1 VIAKPSLHSHSVQAW
16 RQWIEPWYLVYAL
29 LGAVAAGLIPVLLP
43 LIASKGG
50 SAAQVGLVVAAVS
63 LGGLTAPAWGSLA
76 DRYRLHR
83 WLLVGGLLI
92 ITASLAG
99 IALTAN
105 PALRFIFAL
114 LEGAGA
120 AGASTVA
127 NLFVVEAHPK
137 QEWDERIG
145 WLQTFYGVGQVAG
158 LLLAGFLVQPG
169 LQAAVMVTAALSA
182 AAALL
187 AWLTAHTPPAPTGTK
202 PVLLHAATHGEW
214 TSSSPQRMFHHLG
227 LKAWKKLGEYL
238 VSPFGLFLLVW
249 VLTFAGPAAVFSQFP
264 VLMQNEFRI
273 NPGISSTA
281 FAIAAGLGLAL
292 YFPAGTWSRQIGP
305 WGVLRIAWGIRL
317 LAAAGLV
324 GLGFTG
330 LGLSGW
336 LALLAFALIVMAW
349 SAISVAGTALAARLS
364 STGEGEGLGIFNAAT
379 ALAGVIGAL
388 LGGWA
393 AATWGFGAINILAVI
408 GIFLGLGLSMTLL
421 IPNHRQRDASHD
433 KNIGADKGKKA
444 VR

>member
-1 VIAKPSLHSHSVQAW
+1 MVAKPASQSHAAQAW

-63 LGGLTAPAWGSLA
+63 LGGVTAPAWGSLA

-105 PALRFIFAL
+105 PAARFVFSL

-120 AGASTVA
+120 CGAATVA
-127 NLFVVEAHPK
+127 NLFVVEAHPR

-158 LLLAGFLVQPG
+158 LLLAGFLAQPG
-169 LQAAVMVTAALSA
+169 LQIAVLVTAALSA
-182 AAALL
+182 GAAIL
-187 AWLTAHTPPAPTGTK
+187 AWLTAHTPPASTDPK
-202 PVLLHAATHGEW
+202 PVLLNAALHGEW
-214 TSSSPQRMFHHLG
+214 TSSSPQRMFHHLD
-227 LKAWKKLGEYL
+227 LKAWKKLGGFL
-238 VSPFGLFLLVW
+238 LSPFGLFLLVW

-264 VLMQNEFRI
+264 VLMQQEFGVT
-273 NPGISSTA
+273 PVISSTG
-281 FAIAAGLGLAL
+281 FAVAAGLGLAL
-292 YFPAGTWSRQIGP
+292 YSPAGAWSSRLGP
-305 WGVLRIAWGIRL
+305 WCVLRISWGIRL
-317 LAAAGLV
+317 VSAIGLFA
-324 GLGFTG
+324 LGFAG
-330 LGLSGW
+330 FSFSGW
-336 LALLAFALIVMAW
+336 LALMAFALIVLAW

-364 STGEGEGLGIFNAAT
+364 SAGEGEGLGIFNAAT
-379 ALAGVIGAL
+379 ALAGVLGAL

-393 AATWGFGAINILAVI
+393 AGLWGYNSLAILGAAGVI
-408 GIFLGLGLSMTLL
+408 LGLVISLFQS
-421 IPNHRQRDASHD
+421 
-433 KNIGADKGKKA
+433 
-444 VR
+444 

>member
-1 VIAKPSLHSHSVQAW
+1 MVAKPTPHTPAAQTW
-16 RQWIEPWYLVYAL
+16 RHWIEPWYLVYAL

-43 LIASKGG
+43 LIASQDG

-83 WLLVGGLLI
+83 WLLVGGLLV
-92 ITASLAG
+92 ITASLVG
-99 IALTAN
+99 IALTAS
-105 PALRFIFAL
+105 PAVRFIFAL

-127 NLFVVEAHPK
+127 NLFVVEAHPR

-169 LQAAVMVTAALSA
+169 LQVAVMVTAALSG

-187 AWLTAHTPPAPTGTK
+187 GWLTAHTPPPPTDAK
-202 PVLLHAATHGEW
+202 PVLLHPATHGEW
-214 TSSSPQRMFHHLG
+214 TSSSPQRMFHHLD

-264 VLMQNEFRI
+264 VLMKNEFGV

-281 FAIAAGLGLAL
+281 FAIAAGIGLVL
-292 YFPAGTWSRQIGP
+292 YSPAGTWSRQIGSLERAAHFVGHP
-305 WGVLRIAWGIRL
+305 AGGGSLPGGPGLYRLRYLRL
-317 LAAAGLV
+317 AGAAGLCPDRPGLV
-324 GLGFTG
+324 GNQCSRHQPGRPSF
-330 LGLSGW
+330 
-336 LALLAFALIVMAW
+336 
-349 SAISVAGTALAARLS
+349 
-364 STGEGEGLGIFNAAT
+364 
-379 ALAGVIGAL
+379 
-388 LGGWA
+388 
-393 AATWGFGAINILAVI
+393 IN
-408 GIFLGLGLSMTLL
+408 
-421 IPNHRQRDASHD
+421 R
-433 KNIGADKGKKA
+433 
-444 VR
+444 